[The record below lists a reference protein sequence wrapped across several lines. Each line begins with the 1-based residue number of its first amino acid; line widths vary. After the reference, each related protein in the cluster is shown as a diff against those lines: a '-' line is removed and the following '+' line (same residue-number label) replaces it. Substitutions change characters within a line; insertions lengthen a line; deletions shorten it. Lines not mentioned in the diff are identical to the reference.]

1 MSRDFNGVNTLRINI
16 LTGFRTHRERKEMYI
31 KALEQEVLRLK
42 EMFTTTTKERDAVAE
57 ENRRLKELLASHGIS
72 YDFAAAPISFTR
84 NDSSGYGG
92 STVGSTSGSCQP
104 RSESTSTS
112 ANLSPPHS
120 QGQRPLQPAP
130 LVQAP
135 RQAVQLPNNNFN
147 YDQIGIDFVLTYDSQ
162 GNPILPDYSFANA
175 GAGAY
180 PSPSPHR

>member
-1 MSRDFNGVNTLRINI
+1 MIASEIRATHVDI
-16 LTGFRTHRERKEMYI
+16 LTRLRTHRERKEMYI

-72 YDFAAAPISFTR
+72 YDFAAAPITFSR
-84 NDSSGYGG
+84 NDSSGYG
-92 STVGSTSGSCQP
+92 STAGGSTSGSYQP

-112 ANLSPPHS
+112 ANLSPLHA

-130 LVQAP
+130 PGNAQ
-135 RQAVQLPNNNFN
+135 RQTVQLPNNNYN

-162 GNPILPDYSFANA
+162 GNPILPNPNMAGT